1 MKKIFLSI
9 IITFSLAIAVILGIG
24 LFKQSDYVAKSRS
37 TTETNQVWRVA
48 LASYVNEKKPEVL
61 VDGSTMP
68 EQLGKEIYM
77 NDSLGLM
84 LSGTGL
90 TEAFDCAVNCYE
102 NTSLLIE
109 KGEEQIRL
117 SVNSP
122 VMEKDGDEILL
133 SSAAVVINDTIYIP
147 AEILEKGFHY
157 SYHWNTKELR
167 AEFERGAET
176 KDLPSYYNYAER
188 GKRTYIKDQEN
199 MGACWAFAALSA
211 LETTLLPEETADY
224 SEDHML
230 HNSGFG
236 LSPEEGGDY
245 IMALSYLSSWKGP
258 VREEDDPYGDDV
270 SDPLLS
276 PVKHVQ
282 EVRMIESKDYETI
295 KKMIFKYGGVESSIY
310 MALLDE
316 STIDD
321 RYYNATT
328 NAYCYPNETN
338 PNHEIVIIGW
348 DDDYPAENFTP
359 HVTEDGAFIC
369 QNSWGNRFGEDGIF
383 YVSYE
388 DYVIGTTNE
397 VYTRI
402 EDADNYDHIYQ
413 YDLCGWIGRVGYNRN
428 HAYFANVYTAEN
440 EEELAAVS
448 FYATG
453 RDTTYKVYVDTD
465 VKSEGDLKIQGEPVA
480 EGGFKEMGYYTVDL
494 SEPVE
499 LKKGERFAVIVEIN
513 TPGSTHPIAMEM
525 SVEDSRTEMVSL
537 EGKESYISN
546 TSAFWERTQD
556 SSSCNVCLKAFTRDK
571 E

>member
-37 TTETNQVWRVA
+37 STETNKVWRVA
-48 LASYVNEKKPEVL
+48 LASYVNEKKPEVV
-61 VDGSTMP
+61 VDGSALP
-68 EQLGKEIYM
+68 KQLSKEIYM
-77 NDSLGLM
+77 NDSLSMM
-84 LSGTGL
+84 LSDDAL

-102 NTSLLIE
+102 NSYLLIE
-109 KGEEQIRL
+109 KGEEQIYL
-117 SVNSP
+117 SLDGP
-122 VMEKDGDEILL
+122 VMEKDGEEILL
-133 SSAAVVINDTIYIP
+133 SDAAMVMEDAIYIP
-147 AEILEKGFHY
+147 AEIMEKGFHY
-157 SYHWNTKELR
+157 TYHWNTKELR
-167 AEFERGAET
+167 AEFTRGQET

-188 GKRTYIKDQEN
+188 GKLTYIKDQEN

-211 LETTLLPEETADY
+211 VETTLLPEEMADY

-258 VREEDDPYGDDV
+258 VRETDDPYGDGV
-270 SDPLLS
+270 SDPLLAA
-276 PVKHVQ
+276 VKHVQ

-316 STIDD
+316 STIDEH
-321 RYYNATT
+321 YYNVAA
-328 NAYCYPNETN
+328 NAYCYPEETN

-348 DDDYPAENFTP
+348 DDDYPAANFTP
-359 HVTEDGAFIC
+359 DVRSDGAFIC
-369 QNSWGNRFGEDGIF
+369 QNSWGSRFGEDGIF

-388 DYVIGTTNE
+388 DAVIGTTNE

-428 HAYFANVYTAEN
+428 RAYFANVFTSEQ

-453 RDTTYKVYVDTD
+453 KDTTYKVYVDMD
-465 VKSEGDLKIQGEPVA
+465 VKSEGDLKIQGDPVA
-480 EGGFKEMGYYTVDL
+480 EGAFTETGYYTVDL
-494 SEPVE
+494 DVPVA
-499 LKKGERFAVIVEIN
+499 LKKGSRFAVIVEIN

-525 SVEDSRTEMVSL
+525 SVDDSRTGMVSL

-546 TSAFWERTQD
+546 TGTIWERTQE

-571 E
+571 